1 MRIKG
6 KEPVAAHNLLQNP
19 EPMINAILV
28 DDEPNNL
35 ENLAHLLKEHCPQ
48 VTILGMAQSAGEA
61 KKLFAR
67 QAPDVLFLD
76 IEMPGQNG
84 FQLLEALQPMQA
96 EVIFVTAFGHYA
108 LKAIKYSA
116 LDYILK
122 PISIEELQDAVQKAE
137 RKLASKQ
144 PESRL
149 QNLLENLSGRN
160 RIPKIALPLSERV
173 EFVPEDQ
180 ILRCQSDNNY
190 TNIYLMSGRRLLISK
205 TLREFQDLL
214 SEERFM
220 RVHQSHLVNI
230 DAISSL
236 VRRDGG
242 YLEMTD
248 GSQIPVSQN
257 RRNEVWARL
266 KKG

>member
-1 MRIKG
+1 
-6 KEPVAAHNLLQNP
+6 
-19 EPMINAILV
+19 MITAILV

-35 ENLAHLLKEHCPQ
+35 ENLSTLLKTYCPQ
-48 VTILGMAQSAGEA
+48 VAILGMAQTADEA
-61 KKLFAR
+61 QKLYAR
-67 QAPDVLFLD
+67 QEPDVLFLD
-76 IEMPGQNG
+76 IEMPEKTG

-122 PISIEELQDAVQKAE
+122 PISIEELQEAVKKAE
-137 RKLASKQ
+137 RKLAAKQ

-160 RIPKIALPLSERV
+160 RIPKIALPLTERV

-190 TNIYLMSGRRLLISK
+190 THVYLLGGRRLLISK

-214 SEERFM
+214 SEARFL

-230 DAISSL
+230 DAIRSL

-242 YLEMTD
+242 YLELSD
-248 GSQIPVSQN
+248 GTQVPVSQN

-266 KKG
+266 RKG